1 MVDGLI
7 NHGLTDRFE
16 GLNRND
22 GSSEPCV
29 SNLPSL
35 PALSLTTLLHTHG
48 PWGRLRVIPLG
59 CTKLVPFGFLRD
71 PLIIALAAIITIK
84 KTGPVIG
91 FILDS

>member
-1 MVDGLI
+1 MVLP
-7 NHGLTDRFE
+7 T
-16 GLNRND
+16 
-22 GSSEPCV
+22 V
-29 SNLPSL
+29 SKDSTATTVRVNPVFPILPSL

-84 KTGPVIG
+84 KTGPVTG